1 MGVIGWIKNWKQRAG
16 TAPRGARR
24 RRLAPTTL
32 VVAWLLALS
41 MLSVFGTAPAFADG
55 GPPPPDPA
63 GTSIGADPGALV
75 GIKPAEI
82 TDRELAQARTQEP
95 FAYKLAAMVN
105 QNRLAVNFVWV
116 LVTGY
121 LVMFMQAGFAL
132 VETGF
137 CRGKNANHTMFMN
150 FMIYGLGMAGFFIC
164 GFAFMFGGVGINGV
178 GNLGG
183 LGQLTNELTI
193 PIGGVDWGLI
203 GYKGFFLSDGTYDV
217 AIAVMFLF
225 QMVFMDTTATIPTGA
240 MAERW
245 KLSSFVIYGLFVST
259 IIYPIFGNWA
269 WGGGWLS
276 QLGKIGLGSGYVDFA
291 GSGVVHAIGGWTA
304 LAGAMVLGPR
314 LGKYNKDGTAN
325 PIPGHN
331 LVLGLLGTFILAFGW
346 FGFNP
351 GSTLGASGNGNL
363 RIGIVATTTMLASAS
378 GAIVAMAYT
387 WLMNKKPDAS
397 YAANGMLAGLVAITA
412 PSGFVSPL
420 SGFIIGA
427 IAGLLVSLSL
437 GFIEKV
443 LKVDDPVGAISVHGV
458 NGLWGQIAV
467 GIFADGTMDYGGTVV
482 KGLIA
487 GDATQLVA
495 QIIGG
500 VVAFAWAFGVSY
512 AFFKVLDAVIGNR
525 VSPEAELAGLDIP
538 ELGAWGYAADDTGGQ
553 EAAWPMPKPAAV
565 SAGNAGVIQG
575 AIPRLAGA

>member
-1 MGVIGWIKNWKQRAG
+1 MRRSRFAGW
-16 TAPRGARR
+16 RR
-24 RRLAPTTL
+24 VAVALAVLYALT
-32 VVAWLLALS
+32 LALGVGVAAAGP
-41 MLSVFGTAPAFADG
+41 LDQAATPAAAT
-55 GPPPPDPA
+55 PAPPPDP
-63 GTSIGADPGALV
+63 DPS
-75 GIKPAEI
+75 GIKLGSGS
-82 TDRELAQARTQEP
+82 DLAGLAPGTLAADDFSAAAKSEP
-95 FAYKLAAMVN
+95 FALKLADMVN
-105 QNRLAVNFVWV
+105 QNRLAANFTWT
-116 LVTGY
+116 LVAGF

-137 CRGKNANHTMFMN
+137 CRAKNAAHVMSMN
-150 FMIYGLGMAGFFIC
+150 FMVYVLGLTGYFIC
-164 GFAFMFGGVGINGV
+164 GFAFQNGGVGIGGV
-178 GNLGG
+178 PNLGG
-183 LGQLTNELTI
+183 LGVLNKEITLS
-193 PIGGVDWGLI
+193 IGGIDWGLI
-203 GYKGFFLSDGTYDV
+203 GGKGFFLSDGTYDV
-217 AIAVMFLF
+217 AVAVMFLF

-245 KLSSFVIYGLFVST
+245 KWSAFCVYGFFVST
-259 IIYPIFGNWA
+259 IIYPVFANWA

-276 QLGKIGLGSGYVDFA
+276 QLGKIGLGQGYVDFA